1 MICVICMICVIGMI
15 CVIYPTP
22 EHATVGFRLT
32 LRWGG
37 RTVEACSLGEELL
50 IVGVVLAFN

>member
-1 MICVICMICVIGMI
+1 M
-15 CVIYPTP
+15 IYPTP